1 MLFNRNSL
9 LNVKTN
15 ETVKMFGRPKG
26 NTSNR
31 LLSGTVLA
39 GNSGGGKT
47 NITKFTNAFNVFE
60 IKTNRKFMKEKCC
73 ELLLCFVFQT
83 LNHIRFMCN
92 VW

>member
-1 MLFNRNSL
+1 
-9 LNVKTN
+9 
-15 ETVKMFGRPKG
+15 MFGRPKG

-31 LLSGTVLA
+31 LMSGTVLA
-39 GNSGGGKT
+39 GNSRGGKT